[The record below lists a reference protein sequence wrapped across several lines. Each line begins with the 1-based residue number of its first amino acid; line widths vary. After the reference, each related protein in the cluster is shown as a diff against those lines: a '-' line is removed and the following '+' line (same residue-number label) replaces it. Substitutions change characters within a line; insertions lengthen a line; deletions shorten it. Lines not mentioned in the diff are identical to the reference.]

1 MRRVWAQN
9 WSRVLPKPSHIVRR
23 TLTIAAVI
31 FGLVIGAVTV
41 TAWLEGEG
49 ADELPFEY
57 EGFD

>member
-1 MRRVWAQN
+1 MATEPEPRSAQ
-9 WSRVLPKPSHIVRR
+9 SSHLVRR

-31 FGLVIGAVTV
+31 FGLVIGAVAV